1 MHEMMHRKR
10 VLSATEARGHFGGG
24 RRRAEGG
31 EATAAEGR
39 GRPQAVILS
48 VKAYARLTA
57 GKEDPLEAL
66 LSLNRAIHARLGR
79 PLTPPEEV
87 VSALREERDRELG
100 GAGR

>member
-10 VLSATEARGHFGGG
+10 GFSATEARAHSGAG
-24 RRRAEGG
+24 RRRAG
-31 EATAAEGR
+31 ERAATDGEGR

>member
-10 VLSATEARGHFGGG
+10 VLSATEARVHFGAVLRRGG
-24 RRRAEGG
+24 GG
-31 EATAAEGR
+31 AGSAGAGR

>member
-1 MHEMMHRKR
+1 M
-10 VLSATEARGHFGGG
+10 
-24 RRRAEGG
+24 
-31 EATAAEGR
+31 
-39 GRPQAVILS
+39 
-48 VKAYARLTA
+48 KAYARLTA